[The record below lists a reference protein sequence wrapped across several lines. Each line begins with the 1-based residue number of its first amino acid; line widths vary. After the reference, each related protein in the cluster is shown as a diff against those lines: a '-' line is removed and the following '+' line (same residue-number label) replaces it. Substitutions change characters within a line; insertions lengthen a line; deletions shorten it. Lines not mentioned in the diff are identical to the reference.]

1 MMRSSRGGYHY
12 GRSGGKPSGNDL
24 NGDRSIHQARS
35 PERFGSR
42 SPSPTYHRRG
52 HRASPPLNRPPS
64 WNPYP
69 IEDSPRHNPPGFSH
83 YGTDQRAVPFRYGN
97 RVPSGQ
103 RVQPNLYGNP
113 MMSPSDSRGDSMN
126 YGMPRESRRYN
137 RQMPE
142 PLGRRNRE
150 FGDSPMQESS
160 RNSRRK
166 DALLDKLERCE
177 EELASYQ
184 AVVRKIKTQR
194 DDILAEIDSLRPRPR
209 FQRPLIEKR
218 EYFLDTQKKV
228 TLLKMFQLFL
238 KQNIKQLRAIS
249 VYLTLANIPYM
260 LLNMISCSDG
270 VGQHIPHQKFLL
282 FNTSIMNVYS
292 VFVFAVLAISSVSGI
307 FNPGGKKCGGSNGY
321 GSGGVI
327 IGSSRD

>member
-1 MMRSSRGGYHY
+1 MCILYSSSLSWPSHRSLESSILEERNVEDLVDMEVEESSLDQNMMRSSRGGYHF

-69 IEDSPRHNPPGFSH
+69 IEDSPRHNPSGFSH

-103 RVQPNLYGNP
+103 RVQPNLYENP
-113 MMSPSDSRGDSMN
+113 MMSPSDSRRDSMN

-184 AVVRKIKTQR
+184 AVVREIKTQR
-194 DDILAEIDSLRPRPR
+194 DDILAEIDSLRPRPS
-209 FQRPLIEKR
+209 FII
-218 EYFLDTQKKV
+218 YSDS
-228 TLLKMFQLFL
+228 
-238 KQNIKQLRAIS
+238 IKE
-249 VYLTLANIPYM
+249 
-260 LLNMISCSDG
+260 G